1 MKNIW
6 RRSTNEAARNRPRPL
21 RRGPAPGLHR
31 RRDRRHEGAVRRD
44 PGGGGG
50 LLAHLRTHQRTDTWF
65 FPEDFQRW
73 DHLAQSGILPLL
85 DENQYVCAAAIL
97 QKDLS
102 LPDPPVYTRM
112 AADEGPWVLSAS
124 TVSEFLE
131 AALTYEAI
139 WQLKYS
145 AEEYYWL
152 TDEELAT
159 VQAKLTKRPAI
170 LKNWMEMEVTFYS
183 NRPDNLVVIMD
194 VGDQYQAL
202 YGGATQES
210 YAALLEVMEG
220 LGEPI

>member
-1 MKNIW
+1 MKLQEIV
-6 RRSTNEAARNRPRPL
+6 
-21 RRGPAPGLHR
+21 
-31 RRDRRHEGAVRRD
+31 RDLYGVDQPQGCTEEEIAAVREMFGALPAVVED
-44 PGGGGG
+44 FW
-50 LLAHLRTHQRTDTWF
+50 RTFGHTKELTWTDDTWF

-85 DENQYVCAAAIL
+85 DENQYVCEAAIL

-159 VQAKLTKRPAI
+159 VQAKLTKRPAV

-210 YAALLEVMEG
+210 YAALLEVMKG